1 MADFTDALEK
11 IMLGSPRG
19 ILLSPA
25 DRERTAYHESG
36 HALVGM
42 LTPGAD
48 PVRKV
53 SIIPRGMAL
62 GVTLSTPDTDRFSYS
77 REDLEAK
84 IRVSLGGR
92 VAEEIVFDSITSGA
106 ESDIQQLTQIARQM
120 VGRWG
125 MSEALGPIAV
135 LPADGQGPL
144 LPGVSETSQET
155 QRQIDEEVHRLVEG
169 AHEAVTRL
177 LNEHRDQLESLAQA
191 LLKAET
197 LDAREAYAAAGVPA
211 HEEEPEAVPQPLA
224 SSPRSSI

>member
-1 MADFTDALEK
+1 
-11 IMLGSPRG
+11 
-19 ILLSPA
+19 
-25 DRERTAYHESG
+25 
-36 HALVGM
+36 VGM

-62 GVTLSTPDTDRFSYS
+62 GVTLSTPDSDRVSYS

-155 QRQIDEEVHRLVEG
+155 QRRIDEEVHRLVED
-169 AHEAVTRL
+169 AHAAVTRL
-177 LNEHRDQLESLAQA
+177 LSEHRDQLESLAQA

-197 LDAREAYAAAGVPA
+197 LDADEAYAAAGVPA
-211 HEEEPEAVPQPLA
+211 HEEEPQAVSQALVA
-224 SSPRSSI
+224 PRSSA